1 MKFETKYFGTVEV
14 PPDEVITFPNGLFGF
29 EEERSFLL
37 LPFAGSDGNM
47 LCLQS
52 AATPS
57 LAFIAMNPFSLHP
70 SYQPLLSSEELRE
83 MEVKDSH
90 ALCYYVLCVVR
101 EPVQES
107 TLNFKCPVVV
117 NPDSR
122 RAIQVILE
130 SDAYHMR
137 HRLGGVPGGKGGH
150 PMLILGR
157 KAGESLTI
165 GGDISIT
172 VLSVDSGG
180 NVSLGIQA
188 PKEMLILRSELQQ
201 AVSSNQEAA
210 QSPSTPQLLA
220 SLESAFRRA
229 EAVTPPSGPHR

>member
-122 RAIQVILE
+122 RPFSSSWNRMPTTCGIGWR
-130 SDAYHMR
+130 SSR
-137 HRLGGVPGGKGGH
+137 
-150 PMLILGR
+150 
-157 KAGESLTI
+157 GE
-165 GGDISIT
+165 
-172 VLSVDSGG
+172 
-180 NVSLGIQA
+180 
-188 PKEMLILRSELQQ
+188 
-201 AVSSNQEAA
+201 
-210 QSPSTPQLLA
+210 
-220 SLESAFRRA
+220 RRA
-229 EAVTPPSGPHR
+229 PYADSRPKSG

>member
-1 MKFETKYFGTVEV
+1 
-14 PPDEVITFPNGLFGF
+14 
-29 EEERSFLL
+29 
-37 LPFAGSDGNM
+37 
-47 LCLQS
+47 
-52 AATPS
+52 
-57 LAFIAMNPFSLHP
+57 
-70 SYQPLLSSEELRE
+70 
-83 MEVKDSH
+83 
-90 ALCYYVLCVVR
+90 
-101 EPVQES
+101 
-107 TLNFKCPVVV
+107 
-117 NPDSR
+117 
-122 RAIQVILE
+122 
-130 SDAYHMR
+130 
-137 HRLGGVPGGKGGH
+137 
-150 PMLILGR
+150 MLILGR

-180 NVSLGIQA
+180 TVSLGIQA

>member
-52 AATPS
+52 AATLPGLYRHES
-57 LAFIAMNPFSLHP
+57 LFSASQL
-70 SYQPLLSSEELRE
+70 SACSSEELRE

-137 HRLGGVPGGKGGH
+137 HRLAEFQGKGGH

-188 PKEMLILRSELQQ
+188 PKRC
-201 AVSSNQEAA
+201 
-210 QSPSTPQLLA
+210 
-220 SLESAFRRA
+220 
-229 EAVTPPSGPHR
+229 

>member
-90 ALCYYVLCVVR
+90 ALCWNRMPTTCGIVWRSSRGERRAPYA
-101 EPVQES
+101 
-107 TLNFKCPVVV
+107 
-117 NPDSR
+117 DSR
-122 RAIQVILE
+122 
-130 SDAYHMR
+130 
-137 HRLGGVPGGKGGH
+137 PK
-150 PMLILGR
+150 
-157 KAGESLTI
+157 
-165 GGDISIT
+165 
-172 VLSVDSGG
+172 SG
-180 NVSLGIQA
+180 
-188 PKEMLILRSELQQ
+188 
-201 AVSSNQEAA
+201 
-210 QSPSTPQLLA
+210 
-220 SLESAFRRA
+220 
-229 EAVTPPSGPHR
+229 

>member
-83 MEVKDSH
+83 MEV
-90 ALCYYVLCVVR
+90 
-101 EPVQES
+101 

-137 HRLGGVPGGKGGH
+137 HRLAEFQGGK
-150 PMLILGR
+150 
-157 KAGESLTI
+157 AGTLC
-165 GGDISIT
+165 
-172 VLSVDSGG
+172 
-180 NVSLGIQA
+180 
-188 PKEMLILRSELQQ
+188 
-201 AVSSNQEAA
+201 
-210 QSPSTPQLLA
+210 
-220 SLESAFRRA
+220 
-229 EAVTPPSGPHR
+229 

>member
-57 LAFIAMNPFSLHP
+57 LAFIAMNPFS
-70 SYQPLLSSEELRE
+70 
-83 MEVKDSH
+83 
-90 ALCYYVLCVVR
+90 
-101 EPVQES
+101 PVQES

-137 HRLGGVPGGKGGH
+137 HRLAEFQGGK
-150 PMLILGR
+150 
-157 KAGESLTI
+157 AGTLC
-165 GGDISIT
+165 
-172 VLSVDSGG
+172 
-180 NVSLGIQA
+180 
-188 PKEMLILRSELQQ
+188 
-201 AVSSNQEAA
+201 
-210 QSPSTPQLLA
+210 
-220 SLESAFRRA
+220 
-229 EAVTPPSGPHR
+229 

>member
-137 HRLGGVPGGKGGH
+137 HRLAEFQGG
-150 PMLILGR
+150 

>member
-130 SDAYHMR
+130 SDAYHIFDDWR
-137 HRLGGVPGGKGGH
+137 GYQYHGSLCGLRWKCEPGYSGPQRDADPPQRAAAGRLLQPGGRPEPLYSTAPRVSGVCVPQGGGCN
-150 PMLILGR
+150 PAVGSAQMILKDWR
-157 KAGESLTI
+157 QVE
-165 GGDISIT
+165 
-172 VLSVDSGG
+172 
-180 NVSLGIQA
+180 
-188 PKEMLILRSELQQ
+188 
-201 AVSSNQEAA
+201 
-210 QSPSTPQLLA
+210 
-220 SLESAFRRA
+220 
-229 EAVTPPSGPHR
+229 

>member
-137 HRLGGVPGGKGGH
+137 HRLAEFQGGK
-150 PMLILGR
+150 
-157 KAGESLTI
+157 AGTLSLT
-165 GGDISIT
+165 GSCFRLSSGDWT
-172 VLSVDSGG
+172 C
-180 NVSLGIQA
+180 A
-188 PKEMLILRSELQQ
+188 PKRTAPGRSTCCP
-201 AVSSNQEAA
+201 VWSSAWTAA
-210 QSPSTPQLLA
+210 AP
-220 SLESAFRRA
+220 
-229 EAVTPPSGPHR
+229 